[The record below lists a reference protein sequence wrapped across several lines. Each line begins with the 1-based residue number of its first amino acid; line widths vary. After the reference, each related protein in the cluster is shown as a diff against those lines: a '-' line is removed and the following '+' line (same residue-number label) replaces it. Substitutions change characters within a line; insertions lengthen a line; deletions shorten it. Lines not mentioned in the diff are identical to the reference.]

1 MIQLLKDL
9 PQNIVGFRAFG
20 NVTEQDYK
28 SVIIPAV
35 EDLVIKKNAINC
47 LLLLDTDVATIKFG
61 TWFMDALLRLP
72 KIAKWHHF
80 AIISDSEA
88 VKRFRHLF
96 KFFTRGEL
104 KFFPKVE
111 QEKAIQWAASGN
123 PDTLL

>member
-1 MIQLLKDL
+1 MILLLQNL

-20 NVTEQDYK
+20 NVTEHDYK
-28 SVIIPAV
+28 SVIVPAV
-35 EDLVIKKNAINC
+35 EDLVAKKNAINF
-47 LLLLDTDVATIKFG
+47 LLLLDTDVSTFKFG

-72 KIAKWHHF
+72 NIAKWHHF

-88 VKRFRHLF
+88 VRKFRHLF

-104 KFFPKVE
+104 RFFPKGE

-123 PDTLL
+123 P